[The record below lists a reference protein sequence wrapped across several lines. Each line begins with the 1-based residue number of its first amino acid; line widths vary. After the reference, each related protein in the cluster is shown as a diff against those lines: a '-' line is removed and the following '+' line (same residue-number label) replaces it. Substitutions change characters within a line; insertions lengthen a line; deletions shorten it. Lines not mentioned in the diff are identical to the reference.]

1 MSHFTV
7 MVIGENPE
15 EQLAPYQ
22 ENNMGNCPEEYLAF
36 NDETESLK
44 ISWNELTE
52 EERSEYGSFGE
63 FAEDEGYKEHEGKYG
78 YWENPNAKWDWYLLG
93 GRWSGFL
100 KLKEGAEG
108 EVGQGGLFSKA
119 AKDGTA
125 DSAFKKDVDF
135 FNMRKDAAEEAGKLW
150 DKVNDIIKG
159 CKEPLPWKHVRENM
173 FPGDI
178 DGARDYYRNQEA
190 SLKLSEWNKVNNHE
204 LFGIDLED
212 FNCTREDYCIDAANG
227 SFVTFAVLKN
237 GQWYERGQMGWWAS
251 VSNEKDRDDWNAE
264 VAKMINE
271 LPEDTRIS
279 IYDCH
284 I

>member
-22 ENNMGNCPEEYLAF
+22 ENNMGDCPEQYLEF

-44 ISWNELTE
+44 KNWDDLTE
-52 EERSEYGSFGE
+52 EERSEYEDFE
-63 FAEDEGYKEHEGKYG
+63 KFAENEGYKEHEGKFG
-78 YWENPNAKWDWYLLG
+78 YWENPNAKWDWYVLG
-93 GRWSGFL
+93 GRWNGFL
-100 KLKEGAEG
+100 KLKEGATG
-108 EVGQGGLFSKA
+108 EVGQGGLFSRA

-125 DSAFKKDVDF
+125 DSAFKKDIDF

-150 DKVNDIIKG
+150 DKVKRIIKG
-159 CKEPLPWKHVRENM
+159 CPEPLPWNHVRENM

-178 DGARDYYRNQEA
+178 DGAREYYRNQGA
-190 SLKLSEWNKVNNHE
+190 VLKLDEWNKENSHE
-204 LFGIDLED
+204 LFGINLED

-227 SFVTFAVLKN
+227 SFVTFAVLKD
-237 GQWYERGQMGWWAS
+237 GKWYERGEMGWWAS
-251 VSNEKDRDDWNAE
+251 VSNEKDRDEWNSE
-264 VAKMINE
+264 VAKMIDE
-271 LPEDTRIS
+271 LPDDTQIS